1 MKVQDA
7 MVRDLITVRETDSAL
22 ASLKVLIKGGVSGAP
37 VVSEDQR
44 LLGIVTEFDL
54 LLAIDFV
61 GEQVPVSRVMTSD
74 VVTVSP
80 DTDLD
85 SARELLVTN
94 NWRRLPVLEEGELI
108 GILSRRDILRAR
120 FGL

>member
-7 MVRDLITVRETDSAL
+7 MTQELITVRETDSAL

-37 VVSEDQR
+37 VVSEELL

-74 VVTVSP
+74 VVSLSP
-80 DTDLD
+80 DVDLD
-85 SARELLVTN
+85 RARELFVTN
-94 NWRRLPVLEEGELI
+94 NWRRLPVVEEGHLV
-108 GILSRRDILRAR
+108 GILSRRDLLRAR

>member
-7 MVRDLITVRETDSAL
+7 MNRELITVRETDSVMTT
-22 ASLKVLIKGGVSGAP
+22 LKRLVTGEISGAP
-37 VVSEDQR
+37 VVSEDGR
-44 LLGIVTEFDL
+44 LLGLVTEFDL

-74 VVTVSP
+74 VVSITP
-80 DTDLD
+80 DLD
-85 SARELLVTN
+85 LDKARDLFVRN
-94 NWRRLPVLEEGELI
+94 NWRRLPVVEGDRVV
-108 GILSRRDILRAR
+108 GILSRRDILRSH

>member
-7 MVRDLITVRETDSAL
+7 MNRELITVRETDSVMTTRKRL
-22 ASLKVLIKGGVSGAP
+22 VTGEISGAP
-37 VVSEDQR
+37 VVSEDGL
-44 LLGIVTEFDL
+44 LLGLVTEFDL

-74 VVTVSP
+74 VVSITP
-80 DTDLD
+80 DLD
-85 SARELLVTN
+85 LDKARDLFVRN
-94 NWRRLPVLEEGELI
+94 NWRRLPVVEGRVV
-108 GILSRRDILRAR
+108 GILSRPDILRSH